1 MKNFIYQ
8 NQIVH
13 HKPCF
18 NLSIFHNN
26 LLDNHGSE
34 INNVSTRLYYIII
47 LRFDIL
53 SFTKI
58 FPPSFALFSL
68 YICIYNTLVN
78 LVILV
83 TF

>member
-1 MKNFIYQ
+1 MKNIIYQ
-8 NQIVH
+8 NHIVH

-18 NLSIFHNN
+18 NLSILHNN

-68 YICIYNTLVN
+68 YISIYNTLVN